1 MTVKVLI
8 IILSSI
14 KSIVPK
20 LTLLPPKYLINGKKI
35 AKLVNVIIFYVI
47 QDENEFRKFS
57 RNCFVKIHV
66 HINVQL
72 KVRRYLVCSN
82 PRCIIL

>member
-35 AKLVNVIIFYVI
+35 AKLVNVVI
-47 QDENEFRKFS
+47 YFLS
-57 RNCFVKIHV
+57 LKIKMNSESFPQIV
-66 HINVQL
+66 L
-72 KVRRYLVCSN
+72 
-82 PRCIIL
+82 